1 MIEFHYEVDFQV
13 DNELE
18 FRDWL
23 TRICTSEGFEVSDL
37 NFIFC
42 SDEVLLG
49 MNIKYL
55 EHDNYTDIISFDYTE
70 GMTIAGD
77 IFISVD
83 RLKENAILFGVS
95 FNEEL
100 LRVMAH
106 GVLHLI
112 GYKDKSKDE
121 SEMMRAK
128 EAEKM
133 QLFHVEQ

>member
-13 DNELE
+13 DNELK